1 MATVPL
7 VGPRIALRVVV
18 VVLAV
23 MADIVPIQLRRTQ
36 HHLTHHQEAAGAV
49 EEEPVAPRSRVGRE
63 QVRLL
68 FTRLPKCGHSRRCEK
83 T

>member
-1 MATVPL
+1 MATAQL
-7 VGPRIALRVVV
+7 VGPQIAPRVV

-23 MADIVPIQLRRTQ
+23 MADIGPIQLRRTQ
-36 HHLTHHQEAAGAV
+36 PHLTPHQEAAELVAEG
-49 EEEPVAPRSRVGRE
+49 PVAPQSRAGRE

-68 FTRLPKCGHSRRCEK
+68 STRLLKCGHSRRFEK